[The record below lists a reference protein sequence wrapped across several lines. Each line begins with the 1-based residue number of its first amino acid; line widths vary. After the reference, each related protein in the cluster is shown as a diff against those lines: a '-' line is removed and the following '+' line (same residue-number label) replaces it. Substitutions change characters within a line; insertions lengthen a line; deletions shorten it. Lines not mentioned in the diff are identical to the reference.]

1 MKNKNI
7 LHIAIM
13 GLMILAGCQTA
24 EKSVTNEAENIK
36 AKEFISIINSINSSS
51 PETISSSFTV
61 DGNTG
66 EKKFRLEGKA
76 VFNKSGYYKITAID
90 YVFQSPI
97 IEAYRELDELYFF
110 YPPEKKLIVD
120 DIIK

>member
-1 MKNKNI
+1 
-7 LHIAIM
+7 M